1 MDRNCLKYFIENRS
15 TNIIQEERVKEDIQL
30 KNYLM
35 FKSMIPEFDLPKT
48 KQKLARAI
56 RLTTKN
62 ISK

>member
-1 MDRNCLKYFIENRS
+1 MDRDCLKYFIENGS
-15 TNIIQEERVKEDIQL
+15 TNVIPEERVKEDNQL

-35 FKSMIPEFDLPKT
+35 FKSKIPEFDLPKRE
-48 KQKLARAI
+48 QKIGRAI